1 MSFGDLYSVPTGQG
15 NPPGLPP
22 VDLPQT
28 PAPLRR
34 PLQIT
39 VGAPAPKD
47 DPWAGSGVV
56 FRSADDEAKTAQQPS
71 GDPWADSGVKFVSPE
86 DEAATAKNH
95 RDVSMGEAF
104 ARSAGTGAT
113 FGLEPAIEGV
123 NEAGRSTFAR
133 IDASM
138 PPEVQEKL
146 RKHGHESTLANLIA
160 GLGALGYEHLIA
172 PALGI
177 TSGDQATQDYRRGR
191 DEAQEALEAGRE
203 QHPVA
208 SFAGEMAGALAVP
221 VPGLAAAAAP
231 ARIARGAA
239 AGAAGGAAYGAG
251 TAISKGKDT
260 GGIVKDTLIGG
271 ALGAPTGAAFAGVLG
286 PRAATAASPGERAAQ
301 TARDLGA
308 PLPRGVASDSR
319 AVQATTAKLRQV
331 PFAGERI
338 GHAVENTQE
347 AAGERIGDI
356 AGQMAGGATDRA
368 AAGATVRPS
377 LRGVVNANRQTID
390 AGYDAVRNQ
399 IDRGRHFVL
408 PRTQRVLQD
417 IRAARTAA
425 GWPNPSQGLEQFENV
440 ARDATFDGA
449 HRARVDAR
457 EAGNALV
464 PHPGY
469 NAADFNR
476 LTRAMTA
483 DLREMVA
490 NSALPR
496 GAQRFGIIGPASP
509 AERAAAVQAFD
520 QAETEFGRL
529 AEQNGVLQKLID
541 AKGEG
546 AIATLLGAAKEKG
559 GDLRLLAQ
567 LRGSMPPADF
577 QQVGGVLLAELGH
590 NSATGRFSLSQF
602 VTNWDKVSDRAKG
615 ILFSPQHLRN
625 IEDIA
630 GMGAHI
636 KSALRESSTS
646 HSAGLLVLLD
656 VAKDA
661 ALLGA
666 DIASGGLG
674 AGSAIGAGTTAGV
687 WMLARWLGNPA
698 TASSMAAWSR
708 ARVGVLNHP
717 TPARLAAFN
726 IATRNLANNLGV
738 PLESLTK
745 RLAAPVIGGRSE
757 DEEPKVERP
766 RGEAPD
772 RNKVNRQEGH
782 AP

>member
-1 MSFGDLYSVPTGQG
+1 MSFGDVYQVPAGQE

-22 VDLPQT
+22 INLPQT
-28 PAPLRR
+28 PAPPRR

-39 VGAPAPKD
+39 VGAPPAKD
-47 DPWAGSGVV
+47 DPWAGSGVS
-56 FRSADDEAKTAQQPS
+56 FKSADDEAKTGQQS
-71 GDPWADSGVKFVSPE
+71 RGDPWAGSGVSFVSPE
-86 DEAATAKNH
+86 DEAATANKR
-95 RDVSMGEAF
+95 RDVGAGEAF

-138 PPEVQEKL
+138 PLEVQEKL

-177 TSGDQATQDYRRGR
+177 TSGDHATRAYRQGR
-191 DEAQEALEAGRE
+191 DEAQEALDAGRE
-203 QHPVA
+203 QHPFS

-239 AGAAGGAAYGAG
+239 AGTAGGAAYGAG

-260 GGIVKDTLIGG
+260 GGIVKDALIGG

-347 AAGERIGDI
+347 AAGERLSDI
-356 AGQMAGGATDRA
+356 ATQMAGGATDRA
-368 AAGATVRPS
+368 ASDAIVRPG
-377 LRGVVNANRQTID
+377 LRGVIDTNRQAID

-408 PRTQRVLQD
+408 PRTQRALAD
-417 IRAARTAA
+417 IRQARTAA

-440 ARDATFDGA
+440 ARDATFGGA

-457 EAGNALV
+457 DAGNALV

-469 NAADFNR
+469 NAADYNR

-483 DLREMVA
+483 DLRQMVA
-490 NSALPR
+490 ASALGHQHPTQPGTRLPPTAAQR
-496 GAQRFGIIGPASP
+496 GAAVAAFDD
-509 AERAAAVQAFD
+509 AER
-520 QAETEFGRL
+520 EFGRL
-529 AEQNGVLQKLID
+529 AEQNSLLQKLID

-559 GDLRLLAQ
+559 GDVRLLAQ
-567 LRGSMPPADF
+567 LRGSMQTADF
-577 QQVGGVLLAELGH
+577 QQIGGVLLAELGH
-590 NSATGRFSLSQF
+590 NNSTGRFSLSQF

-636 KSALRESSTS
+636 KGALRESSTS

-708 ARVGVLNHP
+708 ARVGMLNHP

-738 PLESLTK
+738 PLERLTK
-745 RLAAPVIGGRSE
+745 RLTAPVVGGRTE

-766 RGEAPD
+766 LSQAPD
-772 RNKVNRQEGH
+772 GNAVH
-782 AP
+782 